1 MWKRAS
7 LVIIATAVLLRPG
20 IGVAQTS
27 SPASGRV
34 SVRIPVAVLAN
45 GTPLAAGTYEV
56 RVTNERA
63 AALAGQSPDA
73 RRWVE
78 FLSAGAVAGRE
89 AAEVLTD
96 DDRPAI
102 GASAEASKGRTRVDM
117 LKGGEFLRV
126 SVREGTVEYL
136 VYLPIAP

>member
-1 MWKRAS
+1 MWKPAT
-7 LVIIATAVLLRPG
+7 LTLIAIALLLRPD
-20 IGVAQTS
+20 IGVAQTTT
-27 SPASGRV
+27 PAGPGAT
-34 SVRIPVAVLAN
+34 VRIPVAVLAN
-45 GTPLAAGTYEV
+45 GKPLPAGTYEV

-78 FLSAGAVAGRE
+78 FVAGGTVAGRE
-89 AAEVLTD
+89 AAEVLRD

-102 GASAEASKGRTRVDM
+102 GASSEPAKDGTRVAL

-126 SVREGTVEYL
+126 TLHDGAVEYL
-136 VYLPIAP
+136 VYLPVAR